1 MDLMDKVNDIARMV
15 GDKAN
20 ELIEVGKL
28 NLKMNQENAAVESL
42 QKQIGEIAFG
52 KFRSGDEL
60 DPEIEELCIKI
71 EKHKRTM
78 AETQRELNRKKVSAD
93 DPIDMA
99 AMGYC
104 PYCGA
109 SLAKNAAFC
118 SQCGQKV
125 K

>member
-1 MDLMDKVNDIARMV
+1 MDLMDKVNEIARMV

-20 ELIEVGKL
+20 ELVEVGKL

-60 DPEIEELCIKI
+60 DPEIEDLCIKI

-78 AETQRELNRKKVSAD
+78 AETQRELNRKKASSD

>member
-1 MDLMDKVNDIARMV
+1 MDLMNKVNDIVRMV

-20 ELIEVGKL
+20 ELVEVGKL
-28 NLKMNQENAAVESL
+28 NLKLNQENAAVESL

-78 AETQRELNRKKVSAD
+78 AETQRELNRCKASAE

-109 SLAKNAAFC
+109 SLVKNAAFC
-118 SQCGQKV
+118 PQCGQMV

>member
-1 MDLMDKVNDIARMV
+1 MDLMDKVNEIARMV

-20 ELIEVGKL
+20 ELVEVGKL

-60 DPEIEELCIKI
+60 DPEIEDLCIKI

-78 AETQRELNRKKVSAD
+78 AETQRELNRKKASAD